1 MLTLHIYLT
10 DNMDLLKTYKDSRG
24 CLTIAEVGR
33 EVPFEVQRIY
43 WIYQVPEDQSRGMHA
58 NRISYQYLIAVHGTV
73 EICLENAQGR
83 KHFLLDSPDKGLLV
97 PPLTWNEL
105 LRFSDDAVLLV
116 MASHPYE
123 PETYINSYEE
133 FQELVHK
140 QND

>member
-1 MLTLHIYLT
+1 M
-10 DNMDLLKTYKDSRG
+10 NLLKTYTDSRG

-43 WIYQVPEDQSRGMHA
+43 WIYQVPEDKSRGMHA
-58 NRISYQYLIAVHGTV
+58 NKISYQYLIAVHGTV
-73 EICLENAQGR
+73 EICLENAQER
-83 KHFLLDSPDKGLLV
+83 KHYLLDSPDKGLLV

-105 LRFSDDAVLLV
+105 LKFSDDAVLLV

-133 FQELVHK
+133 FQKIVHPEAE
-140 QND
+140 